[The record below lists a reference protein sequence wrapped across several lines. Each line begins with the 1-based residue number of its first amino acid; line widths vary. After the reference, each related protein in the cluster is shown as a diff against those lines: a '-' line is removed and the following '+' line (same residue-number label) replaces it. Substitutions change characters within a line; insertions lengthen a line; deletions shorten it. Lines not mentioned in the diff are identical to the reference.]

1 MKNTIYKIIVN
12 KIKNMSFFLNLSKS
26 FSKTISTASKELDNI
41 NTISSEEKE
50 KVRTK
55 KVVSFG
61 EIEIID
67 VESFKKYNQ
76 LDIIIFEDRENSC
89 MECYGNFCNCEI
101 F

>member
-1 MKNTIYKIIVN
+1 
-12 KIKNMSFFLNLSKS
+12 MSFFHNLSKS

-50 KVRTK
+50 NVKTK
-55 KVVSFG
+55 KVVAFG

-67 VESFKKYNQ
+67 VESYKKYNQ
-76 LDIIIFEDRENSC
+76 LDILIFEDRENSC

>member
-1 MKNTIYKIIVN
+1 
-12 KIKNMSFFLNLSKS
+12 MSFFLNLSKS

-50 KVRTK
+50 KVKTK
-55 KVVSFG
+55 KVVAFG

-67 VESFKKYNQ
+67 VESYKKYNQ
-76 LDIIIFEDRENSC
+76 LDILIFEDRENSC

>member
-1 MKNTIYKIIVN
+1 
-12 KIKNMSFFLNLSKS
+12 MSFFLNLSKS

-76 LDIIIFEDRENSC
+76 LDVIIFEDRENSC

>member
-1 MKNTIYKIIVN
+1 
-12 KIKNMSFFLNLSKS
+12 MSFFLNLSKS

-50 KVRTK
+50 KVKTK
-55 KVVSFG
+55 KVVAFG

-67 VESFKKYNQ
+67 IESYKKYNQ
-76 LDIIIFEDRENSC
+76 LDILIFEDRENSC

>member
-1 MKNTIYKIIVN
+1 
-12 KIKNMSFFLNLSKS
+12 MSFFLNLSKS

-50 KVRTK
+50 KVKTK
-55 KVVSFG
+55 KVVAFG

-67 VESFKKYNQ
+67 IESYKKYNQ
-76 LDIIIFEDRENSC
+76 LDILIFEDRENSC
-89 MECYGNFCNCEI
+89 MECYDNFCNCEI

>member
-1 MKNTIYKIIVN
+1 
-12 KIKNMSFFLNLSKS
+12 MSFFLNLSKS

-50 KVRTK
+50 KVKTK
-55 KVVSFG
+55 KVVAFG

-67 VESFKKYNQ
+67 VESYKKYNQ
-76 LDIIIFEDRENSC
+76 LDILIFEDRENSC
-89 MECYGNFCNCEI
+89 MECYDNFCNCEI

>member
-1 MKNTIYKIIVN
+1 
-12 KIKNMSFFLNLSKS
+12 MSFFLNLSKS
-26 FSKTISTASKELDNI
+26 FSKTISTASKELDNN

-50 KVRTK
+50 KVKTK
-55 KVVSFG
+55 KVVAFG

-67 VESFKKYNQ
+67 VESYKKYNQ
-76 LDIIIFEDRENSC
+76 LDILIFEDRENSC

>member
-1 MKNTIYKIIVN
+1 
-12 KIKNMSFFLNLSKS
+12 MSFFLNLSKS

-76 LDIIIFEDRENSC
+76 LDEIIFEDRENSC

>member
-1 MKNTIYKIIVN
+1 
-12 KIKNMSFFLNLSKS
+12 MSFFLNLSKS

-50 KVRTK
+50 NVKTK
-55 KVVSFG
+55 KVVAFG

-67 VESFKKYNQ
+67 VESYKKYNQ
-76 LDIIIFEDRENSC
+76 LDILIFEDRENSC

>member
-1 MKNTIYKIIVN
+1 
-12 KIKNMSFFLNLSKS
+12 MSFFLNLSKS

-50 KVRTK
+50 KVITK
-55 KVVSFG
+55 KFVSFG

-76 LDIIIFEDRENSC
+76 LDVIIFEDRENSC